1 MVASPDTSEHFYFI
15 THSNLV
21 VTHHE
26 EQMNGEP
33 DLNELRARYLELIND
48 ILPSISIARGFPV
61 HLNHCFGRI
70 VLDNL
75 FQGCWYNYLTVGR
88 VAAYKQL
95 DLAQLQQA
103 VNIAQS
109 LVDLPT
115 AHIVSLN
122 NQSLQW
128 RREYRSS

>member
-1 MVASPDTSEHFYFI
+1 
-15 THSNLV
+15 
-21 VTHHE
+21 
-26 EQMNGEP
+26 MNGGT
-33 DLNELRARYLELIND
+33 DINGLRSRYLELISD
-48 ILPSISIARGFPV
+48 ILPSIAVARGFPV
-61 HLNHCFGRI
+61 NLNHCFGRI

-95 DLAQLQQA
+95 NLAQLQQA

-115 AHIVSLN
+115 EHIVSLN

-128 RREYRSS
+128 RREYRFSLREATPTS

>member
-1 MVASPDTSEHFYFI
+1 
-15 THSNLV
+15 
-21 VTHHE
+21 
-26 EQMNGEP
+26 MNGEP
-33 DLNELRARYLELIND
+33 DLNEFRARYLELIND
-48 ILPSISIARGFPV
+48 ILPSIARARSFPITS
-61 HLNHCFGRI
+61 NHCFGRV

-95 DLAQLQQA
+95 NLAQLQQA
-103 VNIAQS
+103 VTIAQS

-115 AHIVSLN
+115 AHIVSLD

-128 RREYRSS
+128 RREYRVSTGEATPTNAL

>member
-1 MVASPDTSEHFYFI
+1 
-15 THSNLV
+15 
-21 VTHHE
+21 
-26 EQMNGEP
+26 MNCKS
-33 DLNELRARYLELIND
+33 DLDELRARYLELIND
-48 ILPSISIARGFPV
+48 ILPSIARARGFPITS
-61 HLNHCFGRI
+61 NHCFGRV

-95 DLAQLQQA
+95 DELQLQQA
-103 VNIAQS
+103 VDIAQS

-115 AHIVSLN
+115 AHIISLN

-128 RREYRSS
+128 RREYRFSRGEASPTS

>member
-1 MVASPDTSEHFYFI
+1 M
-15 THSNLV
+15 
-21 VTHHE
+21 THHE

-61 HLNHCFGRI
+61 NLNHCFGRI

-103 VNIAQS
+103 VNIAKS

-128 RREYRSS
+128 RREYRVSFREATPTS

>member
-1 MVASPDTSEHFYFI
+1 
-15 THSNLV
+15 
-21 VTHHE
+21 
-26 EQMNGEP
+26 MNDEP

-48 ILPSISIARGFPV
+48 ILPSIAAARGFPV
-61 HLNHCFGRI
+61 NLNHCFGRI
-70 VLDNL
+70 VLENL

-95 DLAQLQQA
+95 DLAGLQQA

-115 AHIVSLN
+115 SQIVSLN
-122 NQSLQW
+122 DRSLQW
-128 RREYRSS
+128 RREYRFSTGATEPTNAL

>member
-1 MVASPDTSEHFYFI
+1 
-15 THSNLV
+15 
-21 VTHHE
+21 
-26 EQMNGEP
+26 MNDEP

-48 ILPSISIARGFPV
+48 ILPSIAAARGFPV
-61 HLNHCFGRI
+61 NLNHCFGRI

-109 LVDLPT
+109 LVDLPL
-115 AHIVSLN
+115 AHILSLN

-128 RREYRSS
+128 RREYRFSTGEATPTNASNCNYKLGHVE

>member
-1 MVASPDTSEHFYFI
+1 
-15 THSNLV
+15 
-21 VTHHE
+21 
-26 EQMNGEP
+26 MNCKS
-33 DLNELRARYLELIND
+33 DLDELRARYLELIND
-48 ILPSISIARGFPV
+48 ILPSIARARGFPITS
-61 HLNHCFGRI
+61 NHCFGRV

-95 DLAQLQQA
+95 DLTQLQQA
-103 VNIAQS
+103 VNLAQS

-115 AHIVSLN
+115 AHIISLN

-128 RREYRSS
+128 RREYRFSRGEASPTS